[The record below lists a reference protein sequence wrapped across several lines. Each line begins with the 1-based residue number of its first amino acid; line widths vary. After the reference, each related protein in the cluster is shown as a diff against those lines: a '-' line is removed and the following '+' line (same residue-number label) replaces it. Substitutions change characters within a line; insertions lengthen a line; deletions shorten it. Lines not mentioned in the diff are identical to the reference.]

1 MKSLYDLLGSSKKKA
16 IQDLIGRLDFEGD
29 CLVSANGDKLAF
41 IQITPINPNVLS
53 STVIRSRVMKLSDSI
68 KTLGTV
74 EFICINSSQ
83 SYDSNKE
90 YLTAL
95 RDKESNDTLRSLDE
109 QDIAFFDEI
118 RVTMATSREFLAG
131 LRFNQT
137 DTQEHITEVAKKAI
151 IILQEGNLT
160 VKRASRADVKRLLAI
175 YFEQNIFEAE
185 TQNYDG
191 ERYAGILEMN
201 T

>member
-1 MKSLYDLLGSSKKKA
+1 MKSLYDLFRSSRKKA
-16 IQDLIGRLDFEGD
+16 VQDLIGKLVFEGD
-29 CLVSANGDKLAF
+29 CLVTAGDKLAF

-74 EFICINSSQ
+74 EFMCINSSQ

-90 YLTAL
+90 YLTVL
-95 RDKESNDTLRSLDE
+95 RDKETNDTLRTLDE
-109 QDIAFFDEI
+109 QDIEFFDEI

-131 LRFNQT
+131 LRFSQT
-137 DTQEHITEVAKKAI
+137 DTPEHITEVVKKAVL
-151 IILQEGNLT
+151 ILQEGNLT
-160 VKRASRADVKRLLAI
+160 VRRASGSDIKRLLGI
-175 YFEQNIFEAE
+175 YFEQNIFDQEM
-185 TQNYDG
+185 QNYDG

>member
-1 MKSLYDLLGSSKKKA
+1 MKSLYDLLGSSRKKA
-16 IQDLIGRLDFEGD
+16 IQDLVGRLDFEGD
-29 CLVSANGDKLAF
+29 CLVGANGDKLAF

-74 EFICINSSQ
+74 EFMCINSSQ
-83 SYDSNKE
+83 SYDSNKD
-90 YLTAL
+90 YLTEL
-95 RDKESNDTLRSLDE
+95 MDKETNDTLRSLDE
-109 QDIAFFDEI
+109 QDIEFFDEI

-137 DTQEHITEVAKKAI
+137 DTLEHINEVVKKAV
-151 IILQEGNLT
+151 IILQEGNLA

-175 YFEQNIFEAE
+175 YFEQNIFEPE
-185 TQNYDG
+185 MPNYDG
-191 ERYAGILEMN
+191 ERYTDLLEMS